1 MVISM
6 TVMTQM
12 EAIRCGLS
20 EEMRRDSSVFIMGED
35 VGSYGGAFGLT
46 GPIWKE
52 FGDERVMSTPIS
64 ELAIVGAGVGAAM
77 LGLRPVVEIMF
88 MDFITLAMD
97 PIVNQAA
104 KLRYMTGG
112 KVKVPMVIR
121 MLGGGG
127 LSVSAQH
134 SQCLEAWFA
143 HIPGLKV
150 VAPATAYDAKGL
162 IKSAIRDDNTVIFVE
177 HKLLYKNSD
186 DVPDGDYIVPI
197 GKADIKR
204 VGKDISLITYS
215 GMVPKALAAA
225 HELSLEGIELEVVDL
240 RTLRPLD
247 CTTVLESVC
256 RTGKAIVLHEAPLSC
271 GIGAEVSALI
281 MEGAFDYLD
290 APVVRIAGKEVP
302 SPYND
307 TLEAQVIPSIGQI
320 VTAARKLRTGT

>member
-1 MVISM
+1 M
-6 TVMTQM
+6 TMMTQL

-20 EEMRRDSSVFIMGED
+20 EEMRLDSSVFIMGED
-35 VGSYGGAFGLT
+35 VGLYGGVFGLT
-46 GPIWKE
+46 GPLWKE
-52 FGDERVMSTPIS
+52 FGDDRVIDTPIS

-97 PIVNQAA
+97 QIVNQAA

-112 KVKVPMVIR
+112 KVKVPMVVR

-134 SQCLEAWFA
+134 SQSMEAWFA
-143 HIPGLKV
+143 HVPGLKV
-150 VAPATAYDAKGL
+150 VAPATAYDGKGL
-162 IKSAIRDDNTVIFVE
+162 IKSAIRDDNTVIFIE
-177 HKLLYKNSD
+177 HKLLYKTSD
-186 DVPDGDYIVPI
+186 EVPDDDYTVPI
-197 GKADIKR
+197 GKAEVKR

-215 GMVPKALAAA
+215 GMLPKALVAAQ
-225 HELSLEGIELEVVDL
+225 ELSAEGIELEVIDL

-247 CTTVLESVC
+247 SDTIIQSVR
-256 RTGKAIVLHEAPLSC
+256 RTGKAIVLHEAPLSL

-307 TLEAQVIPSIGQI
+307 ILEAQIIPTVEQI
-320 VTAARKLRTGT
+320 VTAARKLHKGM